1 MHEGK
6 SLQYTGVWFIA
17 LLLLPEKGTKTKG
30 RGGGTSYDG
39 LYVEVPPKRG
49 TFFNF
54 TLEVNGMVRILL
66 VEVCRRLQKSVIWV
80 CERAQKG

>member
-30 RGGGTSYDG
+30 RGGGGTSYDG
-39 LYVEVPPKRG
+39 LCVEVPPKRG
-49 TFFNF
+49 TFFYALGIWNGRDF
-54 TLEVNGMVRILL
+54 TR
-66 VEVCRRLQKSVIWV
+66 
-80 CERAQKG
+80 

>member
-30 RGGGTSYDG
+30 RGGGGGGETSYDG
-39 LYVEVPPKRG
+39 LYVEVPPKTG
-49 TFFNF
+49 TFFYASGKWHGTDF
-54 TLEVNGMVRILL
+54 TR
-66 VEVCRRLQKSVIWV
+66 
-80 CERAQKG
+80 